1 MLYQQTAILLIPFLG
16 TSLGSAMVFFTKN
29 KINEKFQKF
38 LLGFASGV
46 MIAASVWSLIIP
58 SVEMSAKQNAIEWLP
73 AAVGFLLL
81 LDSVIPHLHLN
92 SDKPE
97 GVKSRLSK
105 NTMLVL
111 AVTLHN
117 IPEGMAVGVT
127 LAGAI
132 TENTG
137 ITVAGAI
144 SLAVGIAIQNFP
156 EGAIISLPLKD
167 GGCSKLKS
175 FYYGVISGVVEPI
188 GAMITLIF
196 AGIVTQILPYLL
208 SFAAGAMIYVVTEE
222 LIPESQS
229 GKHSNI
235 GTIGVAIGFVIM
247 MILDVGLG

>member
-58 SVEMSAKQNAIEWLP
+58 SVEMSAKQNVIVWLP
-73 AAVGFLLL
+73 AAVGFLLGIGFLLL

-132 TENTG
+132 
-137 ITVAGAI
+137 

-175 FYYGVISGVVEPI
+175 FYYGVISGAVEPI

-235 GTIGVAIGFVIM
+235 GTIGVAVGFVIM
-247 MILDVGLG
+247 MILDVSLG